1 MYSDLVSIPSNCTSE
16 CKLRL
21 VSLQRRQSSG
31 TPTGPYLL
39 SPLRHTD
46 LCSNLIAG
54 HTWFSSQQKK
64 NFFFLL
70 QEKFSKFKERLRW
83 SPWTKPEFLKISI
96 FFPQIQFLSKNLMM
110 LLNTFLYIN
119 SLSKNQLPL
128 WLMKSTKVKRHHLN
142 DFCNTFQ
149 QFVNVIFRQVYG

>member
-1 MYSDLVSIPSNCTSE
+1 MFLQPILMEGVLMYSDLVSIPSNCTSE

-54 HTWFSSQQKK
+54 HTWFSSQQKI
-64 NFFFLL
+64 NFFF
-70 QEKFSKFKERLRW
+70 FFFFKKNFQ
-83 SPWTKPEFLKISI
+83 S
-96 FFPQIQFLSKNLMM
+96 SKNVWGDHHE
-110 LLNTFLYIN
+110 LNLN
-119 SLSKNQLPL
+119 S
-128 WLMKSTKVKRHHLN
+128 WKSGFFFHSIVDKLGEITKSGP
-142 DFCNTFQ
+142 DFESDH
-149 QFVNVIFRQVYG
+149 